1 MNFVSQTDEQLVQES
16 LSSED
21 AFAVLVDRYEPKL
34 RRYVCRLS
42 TFDAEEVDE
51 VLQDTFVAIWKNLR
65 GFDGRV
71 KFSSWAYRIA
81 HNQTI
86 SLFRKFKARGQDRQ
100 VELTEELFVPT
111 GDDLTATLDSAFDS
125 RAVEMVL
132 RVMPEK
138 YREILVLRFFED
150 LSYEEISDV
159 LHKSV
164 GTVSTLVARA
174 KKSFG
179 ATAKRLQL
187 TFSDET

>member
-1 MNFVSQTDEQLVQES
+1 MKFEKETDEQLVVAALEN
-16 LSSED
+16 ED

-34 RRYVCRLS
+34 RRYICRLS
-42 TFDAEEVDE
+42 TFDTEEVDE

-71 KFSSWAYRIA
+71 KFSSWAYRIT

-86 SLFRKFKARGQDRQ
+86 SLFRKFKARGHDRQ

-111 GDDLTATLDSAFDS
+111 GDDLTGTIDAQFDS
-125 RAVEMVL
+125 KAVAMVL
-132 RVMPEK
+132 RAMPEK
-138 YREILVLRFFED
+138 YREILILRFFED
-150 LSYEEISDV
+150 MSYEEISDV

-164 GTVSTLVARA
+164 GTVSTLVSRS

-179 ATAKRLQL
+179 ATATRLQL
-187 TFSDET
+187 TFLDEK